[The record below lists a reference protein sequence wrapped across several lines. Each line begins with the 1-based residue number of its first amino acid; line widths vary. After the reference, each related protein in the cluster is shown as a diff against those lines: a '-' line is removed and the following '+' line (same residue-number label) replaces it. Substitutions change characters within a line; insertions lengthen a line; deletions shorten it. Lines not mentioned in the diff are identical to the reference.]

1 MKRMSSGDESA
12 QRKFIISIDDERFF
26 SLRDSGGGGV
36 PLLLLHGIPG
46 YGGAWE
52 KVVSKLPTGYRTI
65 VPDLLG
71 FGGSARPTE
80 GADLH
85 AAAQAEGLAALLDR
99 LDIKK
104 TVVVGHDFGGPVALW
119 LTRLRPGLVTHL
131 GLVAANVMP
140 DTPIPPPLNL
150 LRMPFIG
157 RIIERVLMSPGSL
170 RMMVG
175 RGVGRPVPM
184 IDRAAYVGDKIQARA
199 IRTIFAMSLR
209 NLRELYTPTQAALSA
224 LDIPVFVAWGDRDPF
239 FKVEEGQ
246 RIADASTG
254 ASFTIFKDAG
264 HFLPEER
271 PRELV
276 ELIVKLTTGGNA
288 R

>member
-1 MKRMSSGDESA
+1 MNRMSSADESV
-12 QRKFIISIDDERFF
+12 QQKCIINIDDERHY
-26 SLRDSGGGGV
+26 LVRDSGGHGV
-36 PLLLLHGIPG
+36 PLLFLHGIPG
-46 YGGAWE
+46 YSGTWD
-52 KVVSKLPTGYRTI
+52 KVVSKLPIGYRTI

-71 FGGSARPTE
+71 FGGSTRPTE

-85 AAAQAEGLAALLDR
+85 AAAQAQGLAALLDR
-99 LDIKK
+99 LNIKK
-104 TVVVGHDFGGPVALW
+104 TIVVGHDFGGPVALW

-131 GLVAANVMP
+131 GLVAVNVMP

-150 LRMPFIG
+150 LRKPLIG
-157 RIIERVLMSPGSL
+157 RFIERMLMSPSSL

-175 RGVGRPVPM
+175 RGVGRPKPK
-184 IDRAAYVGDKIQARA
+184 IDRAAYVGDKLQARA

-239 FKVEEGQ
+239 FKVVEGQ
-246 RIADASTG
+246 RIADAARG
-254 ASFTIFKDAG
+254 ASFTVFKNAG

-271 PRELV
+271 PLELV
-276 ELIVKLTTGGNA
+276 ELIVKLTNGGNA
-288 R
+288 H

>member
-1 MKRMSSGDESA
+1 MRVRSREESA
-12 QRKFIISIDDERFF
+12 KQTRIIIDDHRHYAV
-26 SLRDSGGGGV
+26 RDSGGDGV

-46 YGGAWE
+46 YGGAWD
-52 KVVSKLPTGYRTI
+52 KIVAQLPIGYRTI

-71 FGGSARPTE
+71 FGGSARPTK
-80 GADLH
+80 GVDLH
-85 AAAQAEGLAALLDR
+85 AAAQAEGLALLLDK
-99 LDIKK
+99 LGIEK
-104 TVVVGHDFGGPVALW
+104 TIVVGHDFGGPVALW

-131 GLVAANVMP
+131 GLVAVNVMP

-150 LRMPFIG
+150 LRMPLLGGFI
-157 RIIERVLMSPGSL
+157 ESVLMSPGSL

-175 RGVGRPVPM
+175 RGVGKPKPT
-184 IDRAAYVGDKIQARA
+184 IDRAAYVGDKLQARA

-209 NLRELYTPTQAALSA
+209 NLRELYTPTQAAVST

-239 FKVEEGQ
+239 FKIEEGQ
-246 RIADASTG
+246 RIADAAAG

-271 PRELV
+271 PRELA
-276 ELIVKLTTGGNA
+276 ELIGKLTNGGNVS
-288 R
+288 